1 MRYLFLLLTIAS
13 ISGVIG
19 CATSTSTSSRNF
31 VLLRHPVTNQTVE
44 CPGEVGT
51 FKGTPAEMKA
61 CVDAYTKDGY
71 EEIYSY

>member
-1 MRYLFLLLTIAS
+1 MRYLFLLLSIAS
-13 ISGVIG
+13 ISGVFG
-19 CATSTSTSSRNF
+19 CATSTTTNSKNF
-31 VLLRHPVTNQTVE
+31 VLLRHPVSNKTVE
-44 CPGEVGT
+44 CPGEAGT